1 MSNTMLNTTLPQHLE
16 HAKNNLNSLI
26 RKHPDLYLAAEQIND
41 LFDQLF
47 TERITINKGDLWEYA
62 SARMLFGAYSSWIY
76 SFIMTATGL
85 NDVGLMVLRRSIEF
99 VCYISKIKN
108 KNDRAELWINKSDST
123 KNRKQFNGIF
133 SIPTAYFA
141 PKYKHLRPLLVWF
154 DYASDFGTHGNYAA
168 LVTKWKEEKEN
179 KFTMSFHDSPERV
192 PLSSG
197 SSIKIGSLLIES
209 IVIDLKGNL
218 KNIEEI
224 YERINT
230 MKEIVKRAAIEVA
243 ESKYDGNIPL
253 KILQSINNDD
263 IGALEMHFDDLMK
276 RYQSK

>member
-1 MSNTMLNTTLPQHLE
+1 MLNTTLPQHLE

-26 RKHPDLYLAAEQIND
+26 QKHPDLYLAAEQIND

-47 TERITINKGDLWEYA
+47 TERIIINKGDLWEYT

-76 SFIMTATGL
+76 SFLMTATGL
-85 NDVGLMVLRRSIEF
+85 NDIGLMILRRSIEF

-108 KNDRAELWINKSDST
+108 KNDRAELWINKGDST

-133 SIPTAYFA
+133 SIPTAYFS

-192 PLSSG
+192 PVSSG

-209 IVIDLKGNL
+209 IVIDLKDNL
-218 KNIEEI
+218 RNIEEI
-224 YERINT
+224 YERTNT
-230 MKEIVKRAAIEVA
+230 MKELIKRAAIEVA
-243 ESKYDGNIPL
+243 GSKYDGNIPL
-253 KILQSINNDD
+253 EILQSINNDD
-263 IGALEMHFDDLMK
+263 RDALGKHFDDLVK
-276 RYQSK
+276 TYQSK

>member
-209 IVIDLKGNL
+209 IVIDLKDNL

-253 KILQSINNDD
+253 EILQSINNDD
-263 IGALEMHFDDLMK
+263 REALEKHFDDLMK